1 MNDQTNKESGIL
13 CSIIDGS
20 VTIDSVVEFNKLIK
34 AFPTDPWIYRF
45 YDDLLKREKS
55 FYPAVDAYMT
65 AAKIFIKADMTLQA
79 IVSKIYE
86 WRILESVNDE
96 EQVFYSSLRKSRSK
110 RPGMQN
116 FFIKLTYPEM
126 MVFMRD
132 LIIRQFPT
140 GSMLKR
146 FGE

>member
-55 FYPAVDAYMT
+55 FYSAVDAYMT